1 MVSARLKLT
10 REQTANRAIP
20 GVRVKPANEANRV
33 NIRHPSG
40 LKFRAGVDDSV
51 EWPNDAFT
59 KRRISDGSVI
69 KVATDTPPPVV
80 TAEVEAPKRKK
91 FGAAE

>member
-1 MVSARLKLT
+1 MVTARLKLT
-10 REQTANRAIP
+10 REQTANREVG

-59 KRRISDGSVI
+59 KRRIADGSVVRAEAREA
-69 KVATDTPPPVV
+69 VAESV
-80 TAEVEAPKRKK
+80 AEPRRKK
-91 FGAAE
+91 FGPETA

>member
-1 MVSARLKLT
+1 MS
-10 REQTANRAIP
+10 REFVAQHAIP

-40 LKFRAGVDDSV
+40 IAFRAGVEDSV

-59 KRRISDGSVI
+59 KRRIRDGSVL
-69 KVATDTPPPVV
+69 KVDVAAKT
-80 TAEVEAPKRKK
+80 VEAPKRKK
-91 FGAAE
+91 FGPETA

>member
-1 MVSARLKLT
+1 MVVMRQKMS
-10 REQTANRAIP
+10 REFVANQSIP

-40 LKFRAGVDDSV
+40 IAFRAGLNDSV

-59 KRRISDGSVI
+59 KRRIRDGSVV
-69 KVATDTPPPVV
+69 K
-80 TAEVEAPKRKK
+80 VEAPVREVVAETPKRKK
-91 FGAAE
+91 FGPETV